1 MILDVSVR
9 VQEAEY
15 SVVASSPPQRS
26 HARTAA
32 LLSAGLAAVCV
43 LALAV
48 RSAAAGGRSVG
59 GGTSLA
65 IAKAL
70 TGVHGL
76 SYRSGEFGQTRQLA
90 LSKQLQSLQGAN
102 ATGNSTDAPFDLSAW
117 LDSQPKGTW

>member
-1 MILDVSVR
+1 MILDFPVR

-15 SVVASSPPQRS
+15 STVASSPPQRS

-48 RSAAAGGRSVG
+48 HSAAAGGRSIG
-59 GGTSLA
+59 SGASLA
-65 IAKAL
+65 ITKAL
-70 TGVHGL
+70 RGVNGL
-76 SYRSGEFGQTRQLA
+76 SYRSGEFGQTRQLT
-90 LSKQLQSLQGAN
+90 LSKHLQSLQAAN
-102 ATGNSTDAPFDLSAW
+102 ATGNATDVPFDLSAW